1 VCVRKKI
8 AKYIQGTRALRLT
21 HKKISSTSGAGPR
34 PETVQSDRT
43 QERRINT
50 ELAGSGASKEVRRR
64 EEEASSVKII
74 HNFLSSMTWN
84 STVMHI
90 LSNVAMTREH

>member
-1 VCVRKKI
+1 MCVRKKI

-34 PETVQSDRT
+34 PETVQTDRT

-64 EEEASSVKII
+64 EEKHQALRR
-74 HNFLSSMTWN
+74 LSTISYP
-84 STVMHI
+84 
-90 LSNVAMTREH
+90 A